1 MKCIKNLLLILLLT
15 TVGLSFGQL
24 KETLFK
30 GSLVLT
36 NGQTKEG
43 FIKDQS
49 ISEYTKEVKFKTAET
64 DEKFEIYTPE
74 NLKSFTTQNGHYYEN
89 LSLKLNNNTLAV
101 TLIAQKILKGKA
113 SLYVTYYNNVAI
125 YVVENNGVF
134 NVLQNDDLEFNALNV
149 TKYNF
154 KGILNIA
161 TEGFAGNIDNISFDQ
176 QTFTD
181 IITKYNQ
188 SKGSESTLLMPKEK
202 AVKFFTAYGGFG
214 KGLNDIEVDDFY
226 IFQANYR
233 IYLPSI
239 SRSTSINVG
248 FNYIYNKFD
257 FKYSKNIT
265 NKFTAQIFTV
275 PLTIQQ
281 NFTTSFCRPYGFCG
295 FAISKVQIKNDEQIS
310 MIESGLQKD
319 FGFTIVYGGGIEV
332 DIFKGITTK
341 IEYRSDLYTYYFV
354 GIGYNFIK

>member
-113 SLYVTYYNNVAI
+113 SLYVTYYNSVAI

-161 TEGFAGNIDNISFDQ
+161 TEGFAANKENISFDQ
-176 QTFTD
+176 QAFID

-214 KGLNDIEVDDFY
+214 KGFNDVDDIY

-233 IYLPSI
+233 VYFPSI

-248 FNYIYNKFD
+248 FNYIYNKFEIKD
-257 FKYSKNIT
+257 SNNIP
-265 NKFTAQIFTV
+265 NKFTAKMYSV

-281 NFTTSFCRPYGFCG
+281 NFTTKSWRPYVFCG
-295 FAISKVQIKNDEQIS
+295 FSFAKISEKNNQNQSIN
-310 MIESGLQKD
+310 ESGLQKD
-319 FGFTIVYGGGIEV
+319 FGFAMVFGGGIEV
-332 DIFKGITTK
+332 DIYKGITTK
-341 IEYRSDLYTYYFV
+341 VEYRNELNPFYFV
-354 GIGYNFIK
+354 GIGYNFMK